1 MGYAEAYL
9 DAVRANL
16 EKVAQREAERLR
28 QAAARIAG
36 AIAAG
41 HRAFEFLQGH
51 FLPIE
56 AARGHEDRPLAF
68 TPITL
73 PDAAHL
79 RPGDVLVMSHQYGV
93 LPECV
98 DMAFAA
104 RRHGAYIVAMCPPS
118 DPAVIVRSH
127 PSGKSVP
134 DLADLVISTHIPA
147 GDVALQ
153 VPAGGPGACPTS
165 GTIQAAM
172 YWALVCAVAERLRP

>member
-1 MGYAEAYL
+1 MGYAEDYL

-16 EKVAQREAERLR
+16 EKVARHEAERLR
-28 QAAARIAG
+28 QAAECIAG

-41 HRAFEFLQGH
+41 HRAYEFLQGH
-51 FLPIE
+51 FLPLE
-56 AARGHEDRPLAF
+56 AARGRRDRPAVF

-73 PDAAHL
+73 PEAAKM
-79 RPGDVLVMSHQYGV
+79 RPGDVLAMSHQYGV

-104 RRHGAYIVAMCPPS
+104 RRQGAYIVAMCPPS
-118 DPAVIVRSH
+118 DPTVIVRSH

-134 DLADLVISTHIPA
+134 DLAHLVISTHIPV
-147 GDVALQ
+147 GDVALR

-165 GTIQAAM
+165 ATIQAAM
-172 YWALVCAVAERLRP
+172 YWALTDAVADRLKL